1 MIISLCFDK
10 LFHQLKQTSRT
21 IYRTKIK
28 IVTQRTKKC
37 EAKIIFLHLIY
48 FKILQLLGSAIVF
61 NVESLVDFILATG
74 DFSDPE
80 TRLPFSDQDLTEID
94 ALVRIDNIYFM
105 HESSITI
112 LIFNFYYS

>member
-1 MIISLCFDK
+1 M
-10 LFHQLKQTSRT
+10 KQTSRT